1 MSRATRIATAAVL
14 VALLAPASAGAASLA
29 VQQVDTARYPE
40 ISVRVAL
47 PGTLVATKARPRFEV
62 AENGRDI
69 AEVRSSPVKADPT
82 KSYTVL
88 VIDTSGSMQGQ
99 AIVDARA
106 AAARFVDEMGVGAQI
121 AVIAFADEPK
131 IVVGFT
137 DDRAELQT
145 AIDSLAARGETAVY
159 DALVTAASLVPDD
172 KQALKSIVLLSDGGD
187 TVSDRTLPAAVEA
200 VRKSGA
206 PVYAIS
212 LKTKESSR
220 KALSIIAQDS
230 AGRLVPVARSTELGG
245 LFEGI
250 ARELKDV
257 WVLTYRSNEPSTK
270 DIEVDITAI
279 AGDRTASTPYVF
291 ENPAFA
297 QVGSEARL
305 RVPDVRA
312 DTRLLVGAVALSFL
326 AMSVFAVGVMLLVMR
341 QNTGLEQLRYYDQL
355 QADADEAHVPGVTDK
370 VRSGINDAVG
380 YVAGRRG
387 LTKLVSASLERA
399 GLPLRAVEY
408 MSAHVIGVVAIGFI
422 TQLLVGRLVLSVLMI
437 VLATL
442 LPILFLA
449 SAIERRRHGF
459 EDQLPDVLTM
469 IAGSLRGGWGVQQAI
484 DLVVQ
489 EAMPPAS
496 VEFKRVQTETRLG
509 MPLEQSLMAMAD
521 RLESDDFRAV
531 VTAVTIQREV
541 GGNLAEVLDVVA
553 STVRDRGA
561 LRRQISALTAEGRLS
576 AIILIILPIIEAVA
590 LTFISP
596 GYLEPLY
603 TTLFGIVSLVV
614 GVVLMVVGSIWLIK
628 ATKIEV

>member
-1 MSRATRIATAAVL
+1 MSRATRIATVAVL

-99 AIVDARA
+99 AIVDART
-106 AAARFVDEMGVGAQI
+106 AAARFIDEMGSGAQI
-121 AVIAFADEPK
+121 AVVAFSDEPK
-131 IVVGFT
+131 IVTGFT
-137 DDRAELQT
+137 DDRVDLQA

-230 AGRLVPVARSTELGG
+230 AGRLVPVARSAELGG

-270 DIEVDITAI
+270 EIEVDIAAI

-305 RVPDVRA
+305 RIPDVRA

-326 AMSVFAVGVMLLVMR
+326 AMSVFAVGVLLLVMR

-355 QADADEAHVPGVTDK
+355 QADSDEAHVPGVTDK

-387 LTKLVSASLERA
+387 LTKLVSTSLERA

-442 LPILFLA
+442 LPILFLV

-469 IAGSLRGGWGVQQAI
+469 IAGSLRGGWGIQQAI

-496 VEFKRVQTETRLG
+496 IEFKRVQTETRLG

-553 STVRDRGA
+553 GTVRDRGA
-561 LRRQISALTAEGRLS
+561 LRRQVSALTAEGRLS

-603 TTLFGIVSLVV
+603 TTLFGAVSLVV